1 VPLIFI
7 TGPVRSG
14 KSRFAERLARDRGGD
29 VVFVATSQ
37 PDPNDAEW
45 TERIARHAARRPAHW
60 RLVETARD
68 GAPSLAEVARD
79 ADAAQTLI
87 VDSVGTWLAARMAPG
102 VDPAALEAEAQI
114 VVDALLATRA
124 HAIVVGEEAGW
135 GIVPEYPAGRVFRDL
150 LGRAQQRLAT
160 GSNATYL
167 VVAGFALDL
176 NVAGRPIDRA

>member
-1 VPLIFI
+1 
-7 TGPVRSG
+7 
-14 KSRFAERLARDRGGD
+14 
-29 VVFVATSQ
+29 
-37 PDPNDAEW
+37 
-45 TERIARHAARRPAHW
+45 
-60 RLVETARD
+60 
-68 GAPSLAEVARD
+68 
-79 ADAAQTLI
+79 
-87 VDSVGTWLAARMAPG
+87 
-102 VDPAALEAEAQI
+102 
-114 VVDALLATRA
+114 VDALLATRA